1 MTQGNKG
8 DKMIENVE
16 ELKSQMDIVEVIG
29 TFIPLKKAGSNFSAC
44 CPFHDEKTSSFMVN
58 PKKQFYHCFG
68 CNASGDAIKF
78 VQEYKHLDFESAL
91 REIAHSYNLQIKE
104 NSRYQSLNPYFE
116 SLESLNHLFKS
127 ELLKENE
134 TIAKVRKYLHNRGL
148 SDEDFNRYDIG
159 LIPNYKVSL
168 TYANYLQE
176 LGLIYHNGILANPFR
191 ISFALRNKSGKVVAF
206 SCRTHPYGNFKNAS
220 KYINSRD
227 SKIFHKSQL
236 LYNFH
241 RAREPIYKDKAVM
254 ITEGFMDAIALD
266 KLGVKNAVA
275 TCGTAFSA
283 SHLSAMIALRTEV
296 IIKLC
301 FDKDKAGESA
311 SFRACELLFKNK
323 IFNAC
328 VLSLENPCKDI
339 GEVLQEGLELKLKEM
354 SAFAWYCKSRFA
366 NAKDAKEKED
376 LSRYLKAILE
386 NVDFYTKEELTKTAI
401 SVLGLPSDY
410 FSQKNAQTIKR
421 DRITLNTKQLFKSIL
436 NDKELRLLA
445 QEYLRGDELGELK
458 EDFLKLLE
466 NHSLTPKAQEI
477 LLDESISTLNYK
489 EFQNALVEILKQNT
503 RTLLESARARGEIS
517 EVIAFSKR
525 LAELN
530 ACANVPF

>member
-1 MTQGNKG
+1 
-8 DKMIENVE
+8 MIENVE
-16 ELKSQMDIVEVIG
+16 ELKSQMDIVEVIS
-29 TFIPLKKAGSNFSAC
+29 TYIPLKKAGSNFSAC

-91 REIAHSYNLQIKE
+91 REIANSYNLQIKE

-116 SLESLNHLFKS
+116 SLESLNNLFKN
-127 ELLKENE
+127 ELLKDNE
-134 TIAKVRKYLHNRGL
+134 IIAKVRKYLHNRGL
-148 SDEDFNRYDIG
+148 SNEDFNKYDIG
-159 LIPNYKVSL
+159 LIPSYKVSL
-168 TYANYLQE
+168 TYANYLRE
-176 LGLIYHNGILANPFR
+176 LGLIYNNGILANPFR
-191 ISFALRNKSGKVVAF
+191 ISFALRNRSGKVVAF
-206 SCRTHPYGNFKNAS
+206 SCRTHPYGNFKQQS

-241 RAREPIYKDKAVM
+241 RAREQIYKNQAVI

-266 KLGVKNAVA
+266 KLGIKNAVA

-283 SHLSAMIALRTEV
+283 SHLSAIIALRTQAV
-296 IIKLC
+296 IKLC
-301 FDKDKAGESA
+301 FDKDNAGESA

-328 VLSLENPCKDI
+328 VLRLENPCKDI
-339 GEVLQEGLELKLKEM
+339 GEVLEEGLEPKLKETN
-354 SAFAWYCKSRFA
+354 AFLWYCKERFL
-366 NAKDAKEKED
+366 NAHDSKAKGD
-376 LSRYLKAILE
+376 LAQYVKVILE
-386 NVDFYTKEELTKTAI
+386 NVDFYTKEELIKTAI
-401 SVLGLPSDY
+401 SVLGLPNDY
-410 FSQKNAQTIKR
+410 FSQKSVQQIKR
-421 DRITLNTKQLFKSIL
+421 DKITLNAKQLFKSIL
-436 NDKELRLLA
+436 NDKEMRLLA
-445 QEYLRGDELGELK
+445 KEYLRGDELGELK
-458 EDFLKLLE
+458 DDFLKLLE
-466 NHSLTPKAQEI
+466 NHSLTAKAQEI
-477 LLDESISTLNYK
+477 LLDESIATLNYK

-503 RTLLESARARGEIS
+503 RTLLENARLRGEIS